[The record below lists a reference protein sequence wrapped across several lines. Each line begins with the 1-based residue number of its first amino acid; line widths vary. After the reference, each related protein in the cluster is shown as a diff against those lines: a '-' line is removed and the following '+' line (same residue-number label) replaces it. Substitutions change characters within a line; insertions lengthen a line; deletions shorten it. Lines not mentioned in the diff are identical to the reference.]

1 MINHKKK
8 YLYLPSIQI
17 LHLIRFLN
25 EKCLIRIY
33 KKISEILPWKKK
45 WFIIMTRGDT
55 LTIDYVFHKAL
66 NYVTVDTRIK
76 SECVQ
81 ECTTH
86 DSYSFR

>member
-1 MINHKKK
+1 
-8 YLYLPSIQI
+8 
-17 LHLIRFLN
+17 
-25 EKCLIRIY
+25 
-33 KKISEILPWKKK
+33 
-45 WFIIMTRGDT
+45 MTRSDT

-66 NYVTVDTRIK
+66 NYVTVDTGIK

>member
-1 MINHKKK
+1 
-8 YLYLPSIQI
+8 
-17 LHLIRFLN
+17 
-25 EKCLIRIY
+25 
-33 KKISEILPWKKK
+33 
-45 WFIIMTRGDT
+45 MTMSDT

-76 SECVQ
+76 SEFVQ